1 MWGKSSGSSRNACE
15 SPRHSMHDDELHR
28 PSLEVRIIFRD
39 PPDLFELEADVR
51 TGRWRGVAT
60 AYVSPISLRTNAVE
74 LVAWS
79 RDLQCDFKI
88 DAGIPNA
95 SGMLALSFVPHD
107 QAGHLECGI
116 SLVTSP
122 LGRRDSDRWR
132 LSLSIR
138 TEPGLVERFAKQ
150 LISLCDGAVDE
161 AVLEG
166 LAI

>member
-1 MWGKSSGSSRNACE
+1 
-15 SPRHSMHDDELHR
+15 MHDDELHR
-28 PSLEVRIIFRD
+28 PSLELRIVYRD
-39 PPDLFELEADVR
+39 PPDLIELEASLR
-51 TGRWRGVAT
+51 TGRWRGVVT
-60 AYVSPISLRTNAVE
+60 AYVLPISLRTNAVD

-79 RDLQCDFKI
+79 RDPQRHFEI

-95 SGMLALSFVPHD
+95 SGMLALSFVPRD
-107 QAGHLECGI
+107 QSGHLECGI
-116 SLVTSP
+116 SMDTSP
-122 LGRRDSDRWR
+122 LGRRDPDRWR

>member
-1 MWGKSSGSSRNACE
+1 
-15 SPRHSMHDDELHR
+15 MHDDELHR
-28 PSLEVRIIFRD
+28 PSLELRIVYSD
-39 PPDLFELEADVR
+39 PPDLFELEAGVR
-51 TGRWRGVAT
+51 TGRWQGVAT

-74 LVAWS
+74 LAAWS
-79 RDLQCDFKI
+79 RDPQRDFEI
-88 DAGIPNA
+88 DAGVANA
-95 SGMLALSFVPHD
+95 SGMLALSFVSRD
-107 QAGHLECGI
+107 QIGHLECGI
-116 SLVTSP
+116 SMVTSP

-161 AVLEG
+161 AVLEV

>member
-1 MWGKSSGSSRNACE
+1 
-15 SPRHSMHDDELHR
+15 MHDDELYR
-28 PSLEVRIIFRD
+28 PSFKLRIVYRD
-39 PPDLFELEADVR
+39 PPDLIELEAGVK
-51 TGRWRGVAT
+51 TGRWRGVVT
-60 AYVSPISLRTNAVE
+60 AYVLPISLRTNAID
-74 LVAWS
+74 LVLWS
-79 RDLQCDFKI
+79 RDPQRDFEI

-95 SGMLALSFVPHD
+95 SGMLSLSFVPRD
-107 QAGHLECGI
+107 QSGHLECGI
-116 SLVTSP
+116 SMDSSP
-122 LGRRDSDRWR
+122 LGHSDPDRWR